1 MKAASWK
8 PLSAIPAAFSSKS
21 NNRQRS
27 PETINRNMKG
37 PSSNQ
42 PGPLGTNQEPFCA
55 SFVSLYIPST
65 PNHLLFNLFHKKTAK
80 AVRIFSL
87 FLPQTSPRCSP
98 VRFKGKADIRS
109 SLHLPSHNILSYE
122 YILTQYLSQCTSHC
136 SHFVIQSY
144 NYQSTTLMIKWPFK
158 MRQKR
163 PFSPFCAKICILV
176 KNVYRLVQKDCPY
189 MDIRY
194 A

>member
-1 MKAASWK
+1 MHLLSHFIFHQPPTTYCSISSIKRLRKPCGFFPCFCLK
-8 PLSAIPAAFSSKS
+8 PL
-21 NNRQRS
+21 
-27 PETINRNMKG
+27 
-37 PSSNQ
+37 
-42 PGPLGTNQEPFCA
+42 
-55 SFVSLYIPST
+55 
-65 PNHLLFNLFHKKTAK
+65 LF
-80 AVRIFSL
+80 
-87 FLPQTSPRCSP
+87 SPRCSP